1 MKTFISKLRVLL
13 NKQKVRFLL
22 VGGFNTVFGYSMFLF
37 VNLLIGTFAGYLV
50 SLVVAQI
57 LSATVAYKLFQA
69 FVFKEGSRGFKA
81 YLRFQSVYI
90 VPLAVNMV
98 VLPVLVELFGFE
110 IYLAQAVFSLG
121 WIVASFFVHK
131 NFSFRK

>member
-1 MKTFISKLRVLL
+1 MKLKAFLNTQKLR
-13 NKQKVRFLL
+13 FLI
-22 VGGFNTVFGYSMFLF
+22 VGGFNSAFGYFIFLL
-37 VNLLIGTFAGYLV
+37 VNLTLGSLAGYLV
-50 SLVVAQI
+50 SLVVAQVI
-57 LSATVAYKLFQA
+57 SASVAYMLYRA
-69 FVFKEGSRGFKA
+69 LVFKEGSRGFRA
-81 YLRFQSVYI
+81 YAKFQSVYI

-98 VLPVLVELFGFE
+98 ALPILVELLNFE

>member
-1 MKTFISKLRVLL
+1 VNALIGKFRVLL
-13 NKQKVRFLL
+13 NKQKIRFLL
-22 VGGFNTVFGYSMFLF
+22 VGGFNTAFNYGMFLF
-37 VNLLIGTFAGYLV
+37 VNWFLGSFAGYLA

-57 LSATVAYKLFQA
+57 LSASVAFRLFQA
-69 FVFKEGSRGFKA
+69 LVFKEGSRGFKA

-121 WIVASFFVHK
+121 WIVSSFFVHK